1 MTKKKI
7 QRKTL
12 SVDESMYLVAD
23 GEVTITLN
31 GKKLKLI
38 LSELDLK
45 PKSSQDN

>member
-12 SVDESMYLVAD
+12 SVDESIDLVAD
-23 GEVTITLN
+23 GQVTITLN

-38 LSELDLK
+38 LSGLDLK
-45 PKSSQDN
+45 SSQNN